1 MSNFDDWELYTKY
14 VSSPQEWID
23 ASFYFA
29 VSAALQRRVWYGG
42 LDAHPIFPNMYMTFI
57 GSAGMGKSLP
67 VTAMKAILDIPAE
80 DPGAARSEEF
90 DPRAALDGEYKKK
103 HTDDGYIPLV
113 KFAPNSTT
121 FEQLTQETAN
131 TVFTHRYPDADGKV
145 KHYSHSSLVFV
156 LDELTSIFKKH
167 SEDLTNFLLE
177 AFNGGK
183 KYVRKLKHA
192 GTDYCTNI
200 CVSMI
205 GNTTDEKFR
214 SMQNTD
220 ILTDGFMSRSI
231 IIYAQ
236 RKRFGV
242 FLIPDLSPEQR
253 AAQERLRAHMR
264 KLNKLYGPMQ
274 FAPGVLEYCD
284 KLFTSQDPS
293 LLVNKHPMLKGYY
306 ERKNIHFMKLLAAV
320 HFADKTDM
328 VITQDEVETALKLL
342 AKWERH
348 MHIPFVGLGRNES
361 ARVAEDI
368 FDAINKAGKE
378 GIQRKRLFARFYSQC
393 KTKDEFD
400 TILTDLKELERVIE
414 RTKDGQPT
422 LIAVTEALE

>member
-14 VSSPQEWID
+14 VSSPQEWVD
-23 ASFYFA
+23 ASFYFM

-67 VTAMKAILDIPAE
+67 VTAMKSILDIPLIP
-80 DPGAARSEEF
+80 PGDAPVNTSV
-90 DPRAALDGEYKKK
+90 DDLKAALQKEHRDKHHDGEV
-103 HTDDGYIPLV
+103 PLV
-113 KFAPNSTT
+113 HFAPNSTS
-121 FEQLTQETAN
+121 FEQLTQETAR
-131 TVFTHRYPDADGKV
+131 TVFVHRYVDGDGKAA
-145 KHYSHSSLVFV
+145 HYSHSSLVFV

-177 AFNGGK
+177 AFNGSK

-205 GNTTDEKFR
+205 GNTTDDKFR

-231 IIYAQ
+231 IVYAQ

-242 FLIPDLSPEQR
+242 FMIPDLTPEQR
-253 AAQERLRAHMR
+253 AAMERLRAHMR
-264 KLNKLYGPMQ
+264 KLGKLYGPLQ
-274 FAPGVLEYCD
+274 FAPGVLEFCED
-284 KLFTSQDPS
+284 LFKRQDPS
-293 LLVNKHPMLKGYY
+293 LTVNKHPMLKGYY

-320 HFADKTDM
+320 HFADKDDM
-328 VITQDEVETALKLL
+328 VITQDEVDFTLKLM
-342 AKWERH
+342 AKWEKH
-348 MHIPFVGLGRNES
+348 MHTPFVGLGRNES
-361 ARVAEDI
+361 AKVLEDI
-368 FDAINKAGKE
+368 FDAINKAGEE
-378 GIQRKRLFARFYSQC
+378 GISKKRLFARFYTQC
-393 KTKDEFD
+393 KTKDEFE
-400 TILTDLKELERVIE
+400 TIISDLKELERIEE
-414 RTKDGQPT
+414 RTKNGEGILKAKHED
-422 LIAVTEALE
+422 